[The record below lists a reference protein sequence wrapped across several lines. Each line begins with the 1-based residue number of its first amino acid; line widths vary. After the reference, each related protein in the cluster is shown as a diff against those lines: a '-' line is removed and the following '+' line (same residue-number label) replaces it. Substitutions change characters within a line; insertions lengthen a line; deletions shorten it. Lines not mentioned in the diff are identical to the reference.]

1 MDIFCN
7 VYSFTLYYVPYLYTN
22 YTILVIDYTPRF
34 SILKEITF
42 NETLYQLIAHNRNF
56 GEARDYC
63 NNQKGKNDMNG
74 HLMEILNQQQQQE
87 VLLNLTS
94 TVNQYVDEYYW
105 IGLEYNNSDYVWTS
119 GDVANY
125 IENITDLTDT
135 DSYCVAVDRDGK
147 WLGLDCSDSYSF
159 ICQIRKLFCSRIV
172 DIIFISI
179 PHLLAHVPPTAVT
192 NAANMSTSTPTSMTT
207 IMSTS
212 PATSKTTDM
221 STSTPTS
228 MTAIMST
235 SPATS
240 KTTDMST
247 STPTSMTANMS
258 ISTPTSMT
266 ANMST
271 SAATSMTAI
280 MSTSATTRTTTDG
293 ITMNENRVADI
304 LEKNANLPVGGNATE
319 FNEEINAGE
328 LIQEDINIFRKRLAL
343 LI

>member
-74 HLMEILNQQQQQE
+74 HLMEILNQQQQQQ

-105 IGLEYNNSDYVWTS
+105 IGLEYNTSDYVWTS

-125 IENITDLTDT
+125 IVNITNLTSA
-135 DSYCVAVDRDGK
+135 DSYCVAVDRDGN
-147 WLGLDCSDSYSF
+147 WLGLDCSDRYSF

-179 PHLLAHVPPTAVT
+179 PHLLAHVLPTAVT
-192 NAANMSTSTPTSMTT
+192 NATN
-207 IMSTS
+207 MSTS
-212 PATSKTTDM
+212 PATSMTTNMSTSPATSMTTNM
-221 STSTPTS
+221 STSTTS

-235 SPATS
+235 NT
-240 KTTDMST
+240 
-247 STPTSMTANMS
+247 
-258 ISTPTSMT
+258 
-266 ANMST
+266 
-271 SAATSMTAI
+271 ATSMTAS
-280 MSTSATTRTTTDG
+280 MSTSTSTSMPPNV
-293 ITMNENRVADI
+293 IVMNEKLLEEF
-304 LEKNANLPVGGNATE
+304 LEKNTNLTVGGIATE
-319 FNEEINAGE
+319 FNEEIKAGE

>member
-74 HLMEILNQQQQQE
+74 HLMEILNQQQQQQ

-105 IGLEYNNSDYVWTS
+105 IGLEYNTSDYVWTS

-125 IENITDLTDT
+125 IVNITNLTSA
-135 DSYCVAVDRDGK
+135 DSYCVAVDRDGN
-147 WLGLDCSDSYSF
+147 WLGLDCSDRYSF

-179 PHLLAHVPPTAVT
+179 PHLLAHVLPTAVT
-192 NAANMSTSTPTSMTT
+192 NATN
-207 IMSTS
+207 MSTS
-212 PATSKTTDM
+212 PATSMTTNMSTSPATSMTTNM
-221 STSTPTS
+221 STSTTS

-235 SPATS
+235 NT
-240 KTTDMST
+240 
-247 STPTSMTANMS
+247 
-258 ISTPTSMT
+258 
-266 ANMST
+266 
-271 SAATSMTAI
+271 ATSMTAI
-280 MSTSATTRTTTDG
+280 MSTSTSTSMPPNV
-293 ITMNENRVADI
+293 IVMNEKLLEEF
-304 LEKNANLPVGGNATE
+304 LEKNTNLTVGGIATE
-319 FNEEINAGE
+319 FNEEIKAGE

>member
-7 VYSFTLYYVPYLYTN
+7 VHSFTLYYVPYLYTK
-22 YTILVIDYTPRF
+22 YTILVIDYTPIF
-34 SILKEITF
+34 NILNQIIF

-74 HLMEILNQQQQQE
+74 HLMEILNQQQQQQQQ

-125 IENITDLTDT
+125 IVNITNLTDT
-135 DSYCVAVDRDGK
+135 DSYCVAVDRDGN
-147 WLGLDCSDSYSF
+147 WLGLDCSDRYSF

-179 PHLLAHVPPTAVT
+179 PHLLAHVLPTAVT
-192 NAANMSTSTPTSMTT
+192 NATN
-207 IMSTS
+207 MSTS
-212 PATSKTTDM
+212 PATSMTTNMSTSPATSMTTNM
-221 STSTPTS
+221 STSTTS

-235 SPATS
+235 NT
-240 KTTDMST
+240 
-247 STPTSMTANMS
+247 
-258 ISTPTSMT
+258 
-266 ANMST
+266 
-271 SAATSMTAI
+271 ATSMTAS
-280 MSTSATTRTTTDG
+280 MSTSTSTSMTASMSTSTSTSMPPNV
-293 ITMNENRVADI
+293 IVMNEKLLEEF
-304 LEKNANLPVGGNATE
+304 LEKNTNLTVGGIATE
-319 FNEEINAGE
+319 FNEEIKAGE

>member
-105 IGLEYNNSDYVWTS
+105 IGLEYNTSDYVWAS
-119 GDVANY
+119 GNVANY
-125 IENITDLTDT
+125 IVNITNLTNA
-135 DSYCVAVDRDGK
+135 DSYCVAVDRDGN

-179 PHLLAHVPPTAVT
+179 PLLLAHVLPTAVT
-192 NAANMSTSTPTSMTT
+192 NATNMLTSTPEITTSTATSITTNMSTSTTSITTNMSTSTPTSMTT
-207 IMSTS
+207 N
-212 PATSKTTDM
+212 M
-221 STSTPTS
+221 STSTTS

-235 SPATS
+235 ST
-240 KTTDMST
+240 
-247 STPTSMTANMS
+247 
-258 ISTPTSMT
+258 
-266 ANMST
+266 
-271 SAATSMTAI
+271 ATSMTAS
-280 MSTSATTRTTTDG
+280 MSTSTSTSMPPNV
-293 ITMNENRVADI
+293 IVMNEKLLEEF
-304 LEKNANLPVGGNATE
+304 LEKNTNLTVGGIATE
-319 FNEEINAGE
+319 FNEEIKAGE